1 MATESEHRTHL
12 EAHGLVIGYPEQTIC
27 GPIDLRIGIGD
38 GLGIIGSNGSGKSTL
53 LATLLG
59 RTPAQ
64 SGETVFWGLPLDED
78 SLDFRRTVA
87 VQVSDGAFF
96 EELSVA
102 EHLEMVARG
111 HGVPEWE
118 AKVESE
124 LEFFELTAV
133 ADHLPGELSSGQRR
147 KLLLAATLI
156 RPAGLLILDE
166 PEQRLDLRIRQKFYE
181 RLAGLRRDMVS
192 ILAVTH
198 DPAMLRLCLD
208 RALLLDGDAGEY
220 LESEDGAQW
229 LER

>member
-1 MATESEHRTHL
+1 MATESETRTHL
-12 EAHGLVIGYPEQTIC
+12 EARGLVIGYPERTIC
-27 GPIDLRIGIGD
+27 GPLNLKIGTGD

-64 SGETVFWGLPLDED
+64 SGETAFRGLPLDED
-78 SLDFRRTVA
+78 SLDFRRNVA

-111 HGVPEWE
+111 HSVPGWE
-118 AKVESE
+118 KKVQNE
-124 LEFFELTAV
+124 LEFFELTTV
-133 ADHLPGELSSGQRR
+133 AGHLPGELSSGQRR

-156 RPAGLLILDE
+156 RPAELLILDE
-166 PEQRLDLRIRQKFYE
+166 PEQRLDLRIRQQFYE
-181 RLAGLRRDMVS
+181 RLAGLRREAVS

-208 RALLLDGDAGEY
+208 QALLLDGDTGEY
-220 LESEDGAQW
+220 LESERGAQW